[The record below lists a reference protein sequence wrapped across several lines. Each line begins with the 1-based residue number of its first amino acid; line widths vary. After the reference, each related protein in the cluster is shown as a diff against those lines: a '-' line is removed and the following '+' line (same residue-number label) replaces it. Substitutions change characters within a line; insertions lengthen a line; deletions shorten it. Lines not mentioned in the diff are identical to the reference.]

1 MPTKTITKD
10 SAVEDIKWLQE
21 KLNMV
26 LTGESFVPL
35 TVSGVFDNKTRIAVL
50 IYWEKLGW
58 NKDGKDTG
66 WKAGK
71 KTIRALEEGKM

>member
-1 MPTKTITKD
+1 MPTNTITKESSVD
-10 SAVEDIKWLQE
+10 DIKWLQE
-21 KLNMV
+21 KINKV
-26 LTGESFVPL
+26 LVGESFVPL
-35 TVSGVFDNKTRIAVL
+35 TVSGVYDNKTRIAVL

-71 KTIRALEEGKM
+71 KTMEALEAGKR